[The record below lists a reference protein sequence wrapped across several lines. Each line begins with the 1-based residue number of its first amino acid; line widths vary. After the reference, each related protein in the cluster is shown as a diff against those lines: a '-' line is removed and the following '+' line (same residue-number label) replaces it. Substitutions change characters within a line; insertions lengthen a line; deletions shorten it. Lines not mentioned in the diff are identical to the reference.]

1 MSLHMFKNAIL
12 QIHILREYIV
22 FMQVLANVEDLPLD
36 RGVGALLKGCPMLT
50 RFSVYLRSG
59 GLTDRGVA
67 YIGQYGGKLKW
78 ILLGCSGE
86 SDEGLRQLAAG
97 CQQLERLEL
106 RSCPFGEVA
115 LANAVM
121 ALPLLKYIWVQGHGA
136 TEALG
141 NYIVKCKH
149 GFLVELMTEN
159 RQILGY
165 TTLASPRI
173 DHPPS
178 VRLID
183 LSEVYQPMQLVPERL
198 NDDSS
203 SEVFDQPMGNSDSER
218 LIEDSYERYDDF

>member
-22 FMQVLANVEDLPLD
+22 LLQVLANVEDLPLD
-36 RGVGALLKGCPMLT
+36 NGVGALLQGCPMLT

-67 YIGQYGGKLKW
+67 YIGQYGGRLKW

-106 RSCPFGEVA
+106 RSCPFGEEA
-115 LANAVM
+115 LASAVM

-141 NYIVKCKH
+141 SYIVNYKH

-159 RQILGY
+159 KQILGY
-165 TTLASPRI
+165 TTLASPRT

-178 VRLID
+178 VRLIA
-183 LSEVYQPMQLVPERL
+183 LPYGIFGSRQVE
-198 NDDSS
+198 
-203 SEVFDQPMGNSDSER
+203 
-218 LIEDSYERYDDF
+218 